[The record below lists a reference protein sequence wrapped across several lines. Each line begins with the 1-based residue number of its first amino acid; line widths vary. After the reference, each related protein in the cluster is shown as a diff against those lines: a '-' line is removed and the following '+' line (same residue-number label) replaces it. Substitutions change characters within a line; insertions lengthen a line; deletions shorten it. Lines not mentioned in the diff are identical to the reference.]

1 MKYLSEIQ
9 SVSNDPQALENLY
22 QNAQRENEVQAFQA
36 AMLSC
41 HEEMPANVL
50 YTTWYY
56 RLQQIPAEAIPE
68 SERRVNWGLAIP
80 IGILT
85 GLIFWLLSD
94 FDLEFVDYIPHLIL
108 WWSPIATLG
117 ALIFLAIA
125 ARKGYQR
132 TIILG
137 AALIFAA
144 VYVMLLAPGQE
155 QSMQRHH
162 YLDLM
167 GFHLPLLSWIA
178 IGLSVLGLKSA
189 AKDRFAFLIRSVEVV
204 ITAGLYLMAGM
215 AFGGITFGM
224 FGALSVEIPG
234 ILMRLIYAGG
244 FGLLPVLAVATIYD
258 PRLQPGEQDFEQ
270 GLSKFIHTMMRLL
283 LPLTL
288 LMLVIYIFVI
298 PFNFMEPFE
307 NRDVLIVYNV
317 MLFAVMGLLIG
328 ATPMRPAELSP
339 RLQTA
344 LRNGIIAVAI
354 LATLVS
360 VYALSATVYRTQWG
374 ITINRLTIIG
384 WNTIN
389 IGILVALIVKQF
401 RDGRE
406 KWIESLQ
413 WVFSI
418 GTNAYVVWCAFL
430 IIAIPLLFR

>member
-22 QNAQRENEVQAFQA
+22 QNAQRENEVQAFQS
-36 AMLSC
+36 AMLSYY
-41 HEEMPANVL
+41 EEMPDNVL
-50 YTTWYY
+50 YAAWYY
-56 RLQQIPAEAIPE
+56 RLQQSPAEARPE

-94 FDLEFVDYIPHLIL
+94 FDLEFVDYIPHLIF

-125 ARKGYQR
+125 SRKRYQR

-155 QSMQRHH
+155 RAMQHH
-162 YLDLM
+162 YVDLM
-167 GFHLPLLSWIA
+167 VIHLPLLSWIA
-178 IGLSVLGLKSA
+178 IGLFVLGLKSA
-189 AKDRFAFLIRSVEVV
+189 AKDRFSFLIKSVEVM

-215 AFGGITFGM
+215 AFAGITFGM
-224 FGALSVEIPG
+224 FGALSVDIPEV
-234 ILMRLIYAGG
+234 LMRLIFAGG

-288 LMLVIYIFVI
+288 LVLVIYIFVI

-317 MLFAVMGLLIG
+317 MLFAVMGLLFG
-328 ATPMRPAELSP
+328 ATPIRPAELSP

-354 LATLVS
+354 LAALVS

-413 WVFSI
+413 LVFSI